1 MKYIKMEVR
10 WLADREDGKEVWVI
24 GKTVTQDREQIFIPS
39 HYMVV
44 TSEGIIRKFVKRSQI
59 ALTCSC

>member
-10 WLADREDGKEVWVI
+10 WLADREDGKEVWII

-44 TSEGIIRKFVKRSQI
+44 TSEGIIRKFVKR
-59 ALTCSC
+59 